1 MNTWGVSTAAAKKHR
16 AAQRAVRRCIIK
28 TEVGLTA
35 QLAAVIKTL
44 AKRQIAW
51 ICLPLSHTHSAKS
64 THCTQELTLNSGDD
78 VQTLLLQ
85 ALARNEE
92 MKLFHA
98 FSNDRI
104 QRKATHVCN
113 Y

>member
-1 MNTWGVSTAAAKKHR
+1 MCISTWGVSTAAAKKHR

-51 ICLPLSHTHSAKS
+51 ICLPLTHTQCKINPLHPGAH
-64 THCTQELTLNSGDD
+64 TEQWG
-78 VQTLLLQ
+78 
-85 ALARNEE
+85 
-92 MKLFHA
+92 
-98 FSNDRI
+98 
-104 QRKATHVCN
+104 
-113 Y
+113 